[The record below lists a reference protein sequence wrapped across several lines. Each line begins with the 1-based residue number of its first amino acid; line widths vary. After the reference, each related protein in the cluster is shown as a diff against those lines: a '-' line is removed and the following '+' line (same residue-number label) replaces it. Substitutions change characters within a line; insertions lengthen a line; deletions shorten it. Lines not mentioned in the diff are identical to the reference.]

1 MFIPTLARRSKS
13 GQTMVEYALIVSLIS
28 IAAIAALRILGPKIS
43 GIFSKVSTQ
52 L

>member
-1 MFIPTLARRSKS
+1 MIKSLNTRES

-28 IAAIAALRILGPKIS
+28 IAAIAALVNLGPKIS
-43 GIFSKVSTQ
+43 SIFTKVSNQ